1 MKKFLKILVFLII
14 LGAVGVYLEHSGYV
28 YHNDIIAKISHY
40 NVEGLDV
47 SHHQIRINWKR
58 VDKKYKFIIMKA
70 TEGKDFLDSDFL
82 YNWNNARLNG
92 FIVGAYHFF

>member
-14 LGAVGVYLEHSGYV
+14 LGAAVVYLERSGYV
-28 YHNDIIAKISHY
+28 YHNDIIAKVLHY

-58 VDKKYKFIIMKA
+58 
-70 TEGKDFLDSDFL
+70 
-82 YNWNNARLNG
+82 W
-92 FIVGAYHFF
+92 